1 MGCESVADL
10 VENPRTVTVTLIR
23 FAPVAFS

>member
-10 VENPRTVTVTLIR
+10 VENPRTATVTLIR
-23 FAPVAFS
+23 FEPVVFS